1 LGRGEGFSFLQLE
14 KGEISQGNSAE
25 LPGTSKPTW
34 TIICPLS
41 MGRGGRE
48 RASKRERE
56 RERERERVNSLY
68 LSPPSAKGEV
78 LSASKFYP

>member
-1 LGRGEGFSFLQLE
+1 
-14 KGEISQGNSAE
+14 
-25 LPGTSKPTW
+25 
-34 TIICPLS
+34 